1 MRRTKRDY
9 APALVFMAVVGLVLA
24 LCLPVGAFADSTA
37 AAGTSTGATSSTTE
51 TGASN
56 SNATTLPTGETNGAT
71 GLGTGAS
78 ESGASGTGA
87 TSASPTG
94 AEVTTSTTPVT
105 TTPSSGEKTG
115 AQGLLAALEASDPVA
130 VAAATADTVQII
142 YDESDGGTHGLHY
155 VYSVPGDTTSTKI
168 YLYCM
173 NNDDEWPHSVPTAPT
188 VPDYVLGYLT
198 PGMFASEADYEACM
212 AKLLAIL
219 YAGYPYNG
227 MNYYTEVTSVN
238 ITEEEFNQLLDAPS
252 YIRSDFL
259 DSIGDTTFVWTDYTD
274 DEKMAKLVK
283 FQYEVATYFTMSG
296 QPAKTTPSGLTYSQ
310 LVNTPFYTASL
321 CMVNAYYNQSTTT
334 PLKEYDS
341 QNSGTSLALT
351 RLQAYDQTQNAIWV
365 VLHEYGVPRNSLKAD
380 AIANEP
386 LAKLLYESA
395 SASNVL
401 ESEPTGISITGST
414 QFTYDAATGTW
425 RTGALSISENGTYH
439 GVYTLS
445 VSDSGV
451 YVNTATNADVSTV
464 TGGQSFYL
472 VSTERPAANVTVSAT
487 DTVPW
492 LEEVRQYSPVKK
504 ADGSEYTVTVTVQN
518 MDENGKTTTST
529 LTKYYQ
535 RMIGAVIHEKPLNA
549 SATIT
554 PPSDGQLTVSKTV
567 AGETDSQTDFT
578 FTVTL
583 SDKSINGTYGDMTF
597 ANGVAKVTLKG
608 GQSATAK
615 YLPGGTA
622 YTVTEAANNDYA
634 AVSSELEGT
643 VPSDGT
649 AATAAFTNTRLY
661 KLTLSKTVSG
671 QAASTSQQ
679 FTMHVTLKDASGNP
693 LSGTYSYTGGTV
705 SGSGATAPANGTI
718 TLDSNGT
725 GSVTLTAG
733 QQVTIA
739 GIPSGTSYTV
749 EEAASTAADALLY
762 DATYNGSAAAATGAL
777 SADATVAV
785 TNAVQEGSLSVT
797 KHVKGEVGSTQ
808 AFAFTVK
815 LGGSG
820 ATLSGQYGDML
831 FDNGQATFTL
841 KDGDTKTA
849 SALPAGATYEVIEEP
864 NDKYSTTS
872 ENAKGTI
879 AKGETAQ
886 VSFTNTRGM
895 TELPLS
901 GGAGFG
907 VTYAVGLG
915 ALAAAALWMHARRH
929 AAGRGGDGRD

>member
-1 MRRTKRDY
+1 MRNTRRAY
-9 APALVFMAVVGLVLA
+9 LPALALMAVVGLVLA
-24 LCLPVGAFADSTA
+24 LCLLPAGALADSA
-37 AAGTSTGATSSTTE
+37 ATDNASSGTTSSTTE
-51 TGASN
+51 TGAP
-56 SNATTLPTGETNGAT
+56 NAAGTTLTTGEASGAA
-71 GLGTGAS
+71 GSDAGAN

-87 TSASPTG
+87 TSTSPTDT
-94 AEVTTSTTPVT
+94 ETTVTTPTATT
-105 TTPSSGEKTG
+105 SSSEKSG
-115 AQGLLAALEASDPVA
+115 AQALFADLEASDPVA

-198 PGMFASEADYEACM
+198 PNMFASEADYEACM

-227 MNYYTEVTSVN
+227 LNYYTEVTSVN
-238 ITEEEFNQLLDAPS
+238 ITEEEFNELLDAPS
-252 YIRSDFL
+252 YIRSDFP
-259 DSIGDTTFVWTDYTD
+259 DSIGDATFVWTDYTN
-274 DEKMAKLVK
+274 DEKMAKLNK
-283 FQYEVATYFTMSG
+283 FLYDVATYFPVSG

-310 LVNTPFYTASL
+310 LVNTPFYTAAL

-341 QNSGTSLALT
+341 QNSGTSLELT
-351 RLQAYDQTQNAIWV
+351 RLQAYDQTQDAIWV
-365 VLHEYGVPRNSLKAD
+365 VLHDYGVPENSMTAD
-380 AIANEP
+380 AIKNEP

-395 SASNVL
+395 SASDVL
-401 ESEPTGISITGST
+401 ESEPTGISITGSM
-414 QFTYDAATGTW
+414 QFTYDAATRTW

-439 GVYTLS
+439 GAYALS

-451 YVNTATNADVSTV
+451 YVNTATGVGVSTV
-464 TGGQSFYL
+464 TAGQSFYL
-472 VSTERPAANVTVSAT
+472 VSPERPTADVTVSAT

-504 ADGSEYTVTVTVQN
+504 ADGSEYTVTVTVKN
-518 MDENGKTTTST
+518 KDDDGTITTST

-535 RMIGAVIHEKPLNA
+535 HMIGAVIHTKTLNA
-549 SATIT
+549 SAAIT
-554 PPSDGQLTVSKTV
+554 PPADGQLTVSKTV
-567 AGETDSQTDFT
+567 TGETNSQTSFT

-583 SDKSINGTYGDMTF
+583 SDTTINGTYGDMSFT
-597 ANGVAKVTLKG
+597 NGVATVTLKG

-615 YLPGGTA
+615 YLPGGTT
-622 YTVTEAANNDYA
+622 YTVTEASNSDYA
-634 AVSSELEGT
+634 ASASELAGT

-679 FTMHVTLKDASGNP
+679 FAMHVTLKDASGNP
-693 LSGTYSYTGGTV
+693 LTGTYAYTGGTV
-705 SGSGATAPANGTI
+705 DGSSATAPADGTI
-718 TLDSNGT
+718 TLDANGT
-725 GSVTLTAG
+725 GTVELSHG

-739 GIPSGTSYTV
+739 GIPSGTTYTV

-762 DATYNGSAAAATGAL
+762 DATYNGNVMAPTATL
-777 SADATVAV
+777 SADAAVAMS
-785 TNAVQEGSLSVT
+785 NAVQEGSLSVT

-808 AFAFTVK
+808 AFTFTVK

-820 ATLSGQYGDML
+820 ATLTGTYGDME
-831 FDNGQATFTL
+831 FSNGQATFTL
-841 KDGDTKTA
+841 TDGKTKTA
-849 SALPAGATYEVIEEP
+849 TALPAGATYEVIEES
-864 NDKYSTTS
+864 NDKYTTTS
-872 ENAKGTI
+872 ENATGTI
-879 AKGETAQ
+879 SKGATAQ
-886 VSFTNTRGM
+886 ASFTNTRGM
-895 TELPLS
+895 TTLPLS

-915 ALAAAALWMHARRH
+915 ALAAAAAWMHARRH
-929 AAGRGGDGRD
+929 AAGKGGDGRD